1 MLPVRSDR
9 FLVGKKDIRSSYRQT
24 SRAMTGSVGAE
35 FTEDGEVINIRAV
48 IISRQGKNR
57 AHVSLEREDWHV
69 IHRDWPRLHSTFD

>member
-1 MLPVRSDR
+1 
-9 FLVGKKDIRSSYRQT
+9 
-24 SRAMTGSVGAE
+24 MTGSVGAE